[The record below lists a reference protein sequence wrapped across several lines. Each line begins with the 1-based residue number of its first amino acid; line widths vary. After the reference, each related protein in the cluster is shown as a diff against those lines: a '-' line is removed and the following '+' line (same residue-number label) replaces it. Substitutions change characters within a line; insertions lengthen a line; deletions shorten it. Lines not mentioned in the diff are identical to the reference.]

1 MAEHKKAP
9 TVAEALAKS
18 RARRKAREAEKARE
32 KTAAE
37 SKAAA
42 PVATTS
48 TGLID
53 RIRKAFSS
61 EENVSRIESAL
72 DAVGEGIKDA
82 DADTKRKKK

>member
-1 MAEHKKAP
+1 MP
-9 TVAEALAKS
+9 TIAEAAATA
-18 RARRKAREAEKARE
+18 RARRKRREAEKAAE
-32 KTAAE
+32 KAAAKT
-37 SKAAA
+37 KAAA

-82 DADTKRKKK
+82 DADSKRKK